1 MQVFLKI
8 FMLLAV
14 FVIGLNS
21 SAKTKGAGK
30 PRTAPKVLKE
40 IEKKYSQTSALKA
53 AVKKTL
59 KLKMLEQERSF
70 EGTLE
75 IKKPGMF
82 RLEFEKP
89 EKSLAVTDG
98 KTIWVVT
105 YPSDPDLDNTVRV
118 IRSRDPERVQSQAL
132 VTFLLGKGGLL
143 NEFAFVSSETKK
155 SITQYTLTP
164 KKQNDDIKKLILIVN
179 TKTKEI
185 NQISFWDALD
195 NETSLTL
202 DNTKFGLSIDAK
214 NFQFSPPEGAEVTDL

>member
-8 FMLLAV
+8 FILLAV
-14 FVIGLNS
+14 YAGTPDAI
-21 SAKTKGAGK
+21 AKTKVAAK
-30 PRTAPKVLKE
+30 AKTPPKVLKE
-40 IEKKYSQTSALKA
+40 IEKKYSQTSALRA

-59 KLKMLEQERSF
+59 KLKMLEQERIF
-70 EGTLE
+70 EGVLE

-143 NEFAFVSSETKK
+143 NEFAFVSNETQKNI
-155 SITQYTLTP
+155 SRYTLTP
-164 KKQNDDIKKLILIVN
+164 KKQNDDIKKLVLVVN

-185 NQISFWDALD
+185 DQISFWDALD
-195 NETSLTL
+195 NETNLTL
-202 DNTKFGLSIDAK
+202 DNTKFGLSIEIK
-214 NFQFSPPEGAEVTDL
+214 NFQFNPPEGAEVTDL